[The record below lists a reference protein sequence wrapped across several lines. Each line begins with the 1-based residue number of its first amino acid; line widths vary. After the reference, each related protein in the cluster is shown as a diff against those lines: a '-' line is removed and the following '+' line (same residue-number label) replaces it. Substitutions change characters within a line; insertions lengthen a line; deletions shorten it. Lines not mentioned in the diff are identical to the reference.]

1 MRSVVARTEPQ
12 LAPSR
17 VAESTSGAEREP
29 AGRRRGHVW
38 GVGLLAAVAA
48 ALYVTIGALAYA
60 RYTLGSYDMVI
71 FDQAMRSYAHFGLP
85 VSIVKGVHDG
95 LGQNF
100 SILGDHFSPILALL
114 TPLYWVY
121 GHPVTLLFV
130 EAVLFAA
137 AVPAVWLAARRAVG
151 VVGGYLMAGVFALGW
166 PLIVASA
173 RGFHEVAFSVPL
185 MAWALERLLA
195 GRYRQAAALA
205 LALLLVKEDM
215 GMLVGVFGLLIA
227 LRGGREHRRLGLVV
241 AAAGPIALAFIMF
254 VLIPLGGGSS
264 GYYWLYD
271 QLGTG
276 PIQAF
281 GHVIL
286 HPLDTLSIAI
296 TPERKWHMLLWLVGP
311 LLLLPLLSP
320 ITVLALPL
328 LAERVLST
336 NGNHWGPNNH
346 YDAFVWPILVMAA
359 IDALARDR
367 PRRFVMAVGGI
378 VSRPWRHRFRSHAAS
393 SPPDGQ
399 LPGARQSPPVTSAAT
414 GDGSRRLIGKS
425 TRERVGVGL
434 AGASLCAMVLAL
446 AGWFQPW
453 GLPNGDHGRQDRS
466 GAAAAAVARIP
477 DGATVETDNEL
488 GPHLTSRARVLLL
501 DGQPRGAEWV
511 IADTRQWSFPFDS
524 LLAQRFHVALLLAG
538 REYDIVYA
546 HNDYLVLHR
555 RVP

>member
-1 MRSVVARTEPQ
+1 MESVVARTEPQ
-12 LAPSR
+12 PAPSR
-17 VAESTSGAEREP
+17 VAESAPGAGREP

-38 GVGLLAAVAA
+38 GVGLLAAAAA

-85 VSIVKGVHDG
+85 VSTVKGVHDG

-100 SILGDHFSPILALL
+100 SILGDHFSPILASL

-121 GHPVTLLFV
+121 GHPVMLLFA

-241 AAAGPIALAFIMF
+241 AAAGPIALALIMF

-281 GHVIL
+281 GHVAL

-367 PRRFVMAVGGI
+367 PRRFAMAVSGI
-378 VSRPWRHRFRSHAAS
+378 VSRPWRHRFRSRAAS
-393 SPPDGQ
+393 SPRDAQ
-399 LPGARQSPPVTSAAT
+399 LPGARKPQPVPSAAT

-425 TRERVGVGL
+425 TRERLGVGL

-453 GLPNGDHGRQDRS
+453 ALPNGDHGRQDRS
-466 GAAAAAVARIP
+466 GAAAAAVALIP

-538 REYDIVYA
+538 QEYDTVYA

>member
-1 MRSVVARTEPQ
+1 MESVVARTEPQ

-17 VAESTSGAEREP
+17 VAESTPGAEREP
-29 AGRRRGHVW
+29 AGRRRRHVW
-38 GVGLLAAVAA
+38 GVGLLAAAAA
-48 ALYVTIGALAYA
+48 ALYNTIGALAYA

-114 TPLYWVY
+114 TPLYWMY
-121 GHPVTLLFV
+121 GHPVTLLFA
-130 EAVLFAA
+130 EAVLLAA
-137 AVPAVWLAARRAVG
+137 AVPAVWLAARRAIG

-227 LRGGREHRRLGLVV
+227 LRGGREL
-241 AAAGPIALAFIMF
+241 ALIMF

-367 PRRFVMAVGGI
+367 PRRFMMAVSGI
-378 VSRPWRHRFRSHAAS
+378 VSRPWRHRFRSRAGSS
-393 SPPDGQ
+393 SPDAQ
-399 LPGARQSPPVTSAAT
+399 LPGARKPQPVPSAAT

-425 TRERVGVGL
+425 TRERLGVGL

-453 GLPNGDHGRQDRS
+453 ALPNGDHGRQDRS
-466 GAAAAAVARIP
+466 GAAAAAVALIP

-538 REYDIVYA
+538 QEYDIVYA

>member
-1 MRSVVARTEPQ
+1 MESVVARPDAQ
-12 LAPSR
+12 VVPAR
-17 VAESTSGAEREP
+17 VAGSAPRAEP
-29 AGRRRGHVW
+29 APTGVRRPHMW
-38 GVGLLAAVAA
+38 GVGLLAGAAA
-48 ALYVTIGALAYA
+48 ALYLSIGALAYA

-71 FDQAMRSYAHFGLP
+71 FDQAMRSYAHLGLP
-85 VSIVKGVHDG
+85 VSIVKGVHDD

-100 SILGDHFSPILALL
+100 SILGDHFSPILVLL

-121 GHPVTLLFV
+121 GHPVALLIA
-130 EAVLFAA
+130 EAVLFAV
-137 AVPAVWLAARRAVG
+137 AVPAVWLAARRAIG
-151 VVGGYLMAGVFALGW
+151 VLGGYLMAGVFALGW
-166 PLIVASA
+166 PLIIASA

-205 LALLLVKEDM
+205 LTLLLVKEDM

-227 LRGGREHRRLGLVV
+227 LRGGREHRRLGLTV
-241 AAAGPIALAFIMF
+241 AAVGPIALAFVMF
-254 VLIPLGGGSS
+254 VLIPLGGGTS

-271 QLGTG
+271 ELGAG

-281 GHVIL
+281 GHVVL
-286 HPLDTLSIAI
+286 HPLDTISIAI

-320 ITVLALPL
+320 ITLLALPL

-336 NGNHWGPNNH
+336 NPNHWGPNNH

-359 IDALARDR
+359 IDALAKDR
-367 PRRFVMAVGGI
+367 PRRFVIAVSGFA
-378 VSRPWRHRFRSHAAS
+378 SRPWRRNRSHGA
-393 SPPDGQ
+393 SPPPREARV
-399 LPGARQSPPVTSAAT
+399 PGARKPQPVTSAAT
-414 GDGSRRLIGKS
+414 AEDSRRPIGRS
-425 TRERVGVGL
+425 TRERLGVGL
-434 AGASLCAMVLAL
+434 AAASLCAIVLAL

-453 GLPNGDHGRQDRS
+453 SLPNGDHGRQDRS
-466 GAAAAAVARIP
+466 GAAAAAVALIP
-477 DGATVETDNEL
+477 DRATVETDNEL

-501 DGQPRGAEWV
+501 DEQPRGAEWV

-524 LLAQRFHVALLLAG
+524 LLAQRFHLALLLAG
-538 REYDIVYA
+538 QEYDIVYA

>member
-1 MRSVVARTEPQ
+1 MESVVARTDPQ
-12 LAPSR
+12 VAPAR
-17 VAESTSGAEREP
+17 VAGSAPGAERGP
-29 AGRRRGHVW
+29 TGVHRGHMW
-38 GVGLLAAVAA
+38 RVGLLAAAA
-48 ALYVTIGALAYA
+48 ATLYLSIGALAYA

-71 FDQAMRSYAHFGLP
+71 FDQAMRSYAHLGLP
-85 VSIVKGVHDG
+85 VSIVKGVHDD

-114 TPLYWVY
+114 TPLYWMY
-121 GHPVTLLFV
+121 GHPVTLLIA
-130 EAVLFAA
+130 EAVLFAV
-137 AVPAVWLAARRAVG
+137 AVPAVWLAARRAIG
-151 VVGGYLMAGVFALGW
+151 VLGGYLMAGVFALGW

-195 GRYRQAAALA
+195 GRYRQAAALT

-227 LRGGREHRRLGLVV
+227 LRGGREHRQLGLTV
-241 AAAGPIALAFIMF
+241 AAVGPIALAFIMF
-254 VLIPLGGGSS
+254 VLIPLGGGTS

-271 QLGTG
+271 GLGAG

-281 GHVIL
+281 GHVVL
-286 HPLDTLSIAI
+286 HPLDTISIAI

-320 ITVLALPL
+320 ITLLALPL

-336 NGNHWGPNNH
+336 NPNHWGPNNH

-367 PRRFVMAVGGI
+367 PRRFVMAVSGFA
-378 VSRPWRHRFRSHAAS
+378 SRPWHGYRSDGV
-393 SPPDGQ
+393 SPPPPEARV
-399 LPGARQSPPVTSAAT
+399 PGARKPQPATADAAAE
-414 GDGSRRLIGKS
+414 DSRRLIGRS
-425 TRERVGVGL
+425 TRERLGVGL
-434 AGASLCAMVLAL
+434 AAASLCAIVLAL

-453 GLPNGDHGRQDRS
+453 SLPNGDHGRQDRS
-466 GAAAAAVARIP
+466 GAAAAAGALIP

-488 GPHLTSRARVLLL
+488 GPHLTSRASVLLL
-501 DGQPRGAEWV
+501 DDQPRGAEWV

-538 REYDIVYA
+538 QGYDIVYA